1 MGKTNKSDPIIVGTE
16 MRASGAVLV
25 VLAALAVYAQS
36 LTTDEWDLSTGL
48 AMAHYSA
55 AAYCEQADLE
65 PWDCPICDGNTTG
78 FVVTKYFLDPKTSTN
93 AYVGYDESRE
103 MIVLAFEGSANF
115 SNWVTNLEFFRVDFD
130 YPNATGARVH
140 GGFYKAYQ
148 SVGVD
153 VEKDVGALVE
163 RFPTFQV
170 YVTGHSL
177 GGALA
182 VFGALDVT
190 LRVPGVPV
198 TLYTFGEPR
207 VGNKDFAEYATA
219 RLEDSIRVTHAA
231 DPVPHLPLRVMGFH
245 HIATEVFEDKHGDIT
260 VCNGSGE
267 DQKCS
272 DGVIAPFKVK
282 DHNVYLGVVQ
292 GTSGCTPSKELQRK
306 VLYGKRRRHLGRK
319 DARVI

>member
-48 AMAHYSA
+48 AMARYSA

-153 VEKDVGALVE
+153 VEKDVGRWWSGSPPSRSTSPATRWAVPWPSSAPSTSPCACPAFRSRCTLLE
-163 RFPTFQV
+163 SRGLATRTLPSTQPPASKTRFGLPTRRIRFR
-170 YVTGHSL
+170 TFPFGSWASITLPTRSL
-177 GGALA
+177 KTSMA
-182 VFGALDVT
+182 T
-190 LRVPGVPV
+190 LRSAMVPERTKSAP
-198 TLYTFGEPR
+198 
-207 VGNKDFAEYATA
+207 
-219 RLEDSIRVTHAA
+219 
-231 DPVPHLPLRVMGFH
+231 
-245 HIATEVFEDKHGDIT
+245 T
-260 VCNGSGE
+260 V
-267 DQKCS
+267 
-272 DGVIAPFKVK
+272 
-282 DHNVYLGVVQ
+282 
-292 GTSGCTPSKELQRK
+292 
-306 VLYGKRRRHLGRK
+306 
-319 DARVI
+319 